1 MAKFGKWIGGGLGWA
16 VLGPI
21 GAIIGFAVGSLF
33 DSSDKVVY
41 SGQPNYSGRAS
52 SRNSFL
58 VSLLVLIAEVMRAD
72 GKVVQSELNYVKQYF
87 LKSFGEQASQEALM
101 LLRDILK
108 QDVPLRDVCFQVR
121 GNMDYPSRLQL
132 LHLLFGISDADGV
145 RHPKE
150 IEVITRIADWIGV
163 STADFNSIGAMFVD
177 SMEAN
182 YKILEI
188 SPNATN
194 DELKKAYRAMAIKY
208 HPDKVGY
215 LGEDI
220 RKTAEQKFKKVN
232 EAYEKIKKE
241 RGIV

>member
-1 MAKFGKWIGGGLGWA
+1 MAKYGKWIAGGLGWA
-16 VLGPI
+16 ILGPI
-21 GAIIGFAVGSLF
+21 GGIVGFALGSLL
-33 DSSDKVVY
+33 DSSEKTVY
-41 SGQPNYSGRAS
+41 TGQT

-58 VSLLVLIAEVMRAD
+58 VSLLVLVAEVMRAD

-87 LKSFGEQASQEALM
+87 LKNFGEQASKEALM

-108 QDVPLRDVCFQVR
+108 KDVPLRDVCYQVR
-121 GNMDYPSRLQL
+121 DNMDYPSRLQL
-132 LHLLFGISDADGV
+132 LHLLFGISDADGIK
-145 RHPKE
+145 HPKE
-150 IEVITRIADWIGV
+150 IEVINRIADWIGV
-163 STADFNSIGAMFVD
+163 SSTDYESIKAMFID
-177 SMEAN
+177 NMEAY

-194 DELKKAYRAMAIKY
+194 DEIKKAYRSMAVKH

-241 RGIV
+241 RGFV